1 MCFYILLLCVALCCS
16 LQQLVGFHNNFN
28 CCDLICHINYIL
40 ELRPFIFSYF
50 HTWIYTGEYMPI
62 YFICIFVLFLC
73 FKCFK
78 HYFYFTIIVG
88 LSFPMNYISVGC
100 LICTLVRL
108 VGHAMCSNTV
118 VSTQSYLVISISLIV
133 QCTWGLKT
141 KFSSWVNLC
150 FGC

>member
-28 CCDLICHINYIL
+28 CCDLICHINYML
-40 ELRPFIFSYF
+40 ELCPFIFFVFPY
-50 HTWIYTGEYMPI
+50 TNIYWGI
-62 YFICIFVLFLC
+62 HAHLFLFVFVVLFLC

-78 HYFYFTIIVG
+78 HYFYFMIIVG

-108 VGHAMCSNTV
+108 VGHAVCSYTV
-118 VSTQSYLVISISLIV
+118 VSTQSYLVSRISLIV
-133 QCTWGLKT
+133 RCT
-141 KFSSWVNLC
+141 
-150 FGC
+150 